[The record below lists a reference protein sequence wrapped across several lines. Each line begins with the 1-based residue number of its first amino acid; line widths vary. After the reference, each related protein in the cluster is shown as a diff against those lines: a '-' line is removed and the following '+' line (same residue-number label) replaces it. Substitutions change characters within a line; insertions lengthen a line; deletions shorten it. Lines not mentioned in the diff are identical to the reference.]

1 MYLDIETSQI
11 CRHYIHSCALDVV
24 CSNLV
29 IIIGKSGFQWFWI
42 IWLMVQCL
50 YTLPTGSLCRVYQSS
65 WILRFFHLS
74 DNFYMFPFIP
84 LSIHSVCSF
93 VIMFHCPWSL
103 PLFVFADDEHLYFF
117 IIFLRLGWVFTAYQ
131 PPSNKCHPKSSQNHP
146 LPISETWLRY
156 TCSII
161 I

>member
-117 IIFLRLGWVFTAYQ
+117 IIFSSTWLSVHCLPTAFEQ
-131 PPSNKCHPKSSQNHP
+131 MSSQ
-146 LPISETWLRY
+146 
-156 TCSII
+156 II
-161 I
+161 TVSSSANF